1 MIFSSGKRIDSDF
14 SDVVL
19 TTLGSLQ
26 YLSKQ
31 VSNACEKI
39 PQNPTLNVAANCLDT
54 MQDGIEVVVRE
65 PKQILHCG

>member
-19 TTLGSLQ
+19 ITLGGLQ
-26 YLSKQ
+26 YLSNH

-39 PQNPTLNVAANCLDT
+39 PQNTTLNVAANCLDT
-54 MQDGIEVVVRE
+54 MRDGIEAAVRE
-65 PKQILHCG
+65 SKQILHCG

>member
-1 MIFSSGKRIDSDF
+1 M
-14 SDVVL
+14 L

-54 MQDGIEVVVRE
+54 MRDGIEVVVRE
-65 PKQILHCG
+65 PKQILHCS